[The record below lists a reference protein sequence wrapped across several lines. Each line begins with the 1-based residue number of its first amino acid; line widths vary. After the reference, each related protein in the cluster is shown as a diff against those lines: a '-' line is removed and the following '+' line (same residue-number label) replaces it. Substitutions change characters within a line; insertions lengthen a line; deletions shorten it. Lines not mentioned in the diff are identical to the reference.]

1 MNIYFLVEGE
11 KTEPKVYPQWLS
23 HLIPQL
29 ARVKFS
35 CDARE
40 NNYYLMSGM
49 GSPRILTDELANSVE
64 DINQLGNYNYLVL
77 VIDADDMTAQ
87 DKIAEVQS
95 FIVDNNII
103 LNSSCHLCIIAQK
116 YCMETWFLGNK
127 KVYTKILNKKIDFYN
142 HSLFYDVSL
151 QDPELMQ
158 KPKWFNDDS
167 ISIYHE
173 TYLRKML
180 AEKNIRYS
188 KSNPREVGEKY
199 YLEELNKRI
208 NETPHLSSLK
218 NFFSFCK
225 SISIQQAVTHDAQ

>member
-23 HLIPQL
+23 HLTPQL

-77 VIDADDMTAQ
+77 VIDADDMTAEE
-87 DKIAEVQS
+87 KIAEVEQ
-95 FIVDNNII
+95 FISDEKIV
-103 LNSSCHLCIIAQK
+103 LNPKCELRIIAQK
-116 YCMETWFLGNK
+116 YCMETWFLGNR
-127 KVYTKILNKKIDFYN
+127 KVYPRNIDNVDFIN
-142 HSLFYDVSL
+142 HAQHYDVS
-151 QDPELMQ
+151 QNDPEFMI
-158 KPKWFNDDS
+158 KPNAFAGS
-167 ISIYHE
+167 TSIYHE
-173 TYLRKML
+173 LYLRKML
-180 AEKNIRYS
+180 AAKNISYT
-188 KSNPREVGEKY
+188 KSNPKEVGEKY

-218 NFFSFCK
+218 NFFSFCE
-225 SISIQQAVTHDAQ
+225 SISI